1 MKDILEKVN
10 RNDGLKIPDGY
21 LDDFAA
27 RMVASLP
34 QQEWEQKGQ
43 VMPRSWWQRVRPY
56 AYMAAMFM
64 GVWCMMKTFDL
75 MRPNSAGLNFDSN
88 PVLAAAVNN
97 EYFVN
102 DYMLTQGDM
111 NQYEL
116 MEDLYESGFT
126 PTVYDNST
134 DDGENDWTDL

>member
-34 QQEWEQKGQ
+34 QQEWEQKGK

-75 MRPNSAGLNFDSN
+75 MRPSSAGLNFDSN

-126 PTVYDNST
+126 PTVYDDST
-134 DDGENDWTDL
+134 DEGDNDWTDL